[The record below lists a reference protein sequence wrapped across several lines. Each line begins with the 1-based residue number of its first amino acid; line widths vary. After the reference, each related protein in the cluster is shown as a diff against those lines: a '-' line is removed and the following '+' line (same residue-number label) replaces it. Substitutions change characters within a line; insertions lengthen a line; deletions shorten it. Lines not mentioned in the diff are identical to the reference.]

1 MKHLFS
7 LFLVFSLLSSVILF
21 TVSCAPAKE
30 DRPDENP
37 APTPGGPTDTD
48 DSKIYVPPFKVYDDR
63 RAVRLSSVTYRAPD
77 TDALLLALEEAASL
91 LIANEA
97 TPDEQSAKIRSL
109 APAFSEMMTMSAYTA
124 WKLQAG
130 DTDETLLSE
139 YTRLSEARPRLIQ
152 ATETLCVAAAN
163 SPHADKFAE
172 ECFSEDLAPYRDGGK
187 YTDEAVDAMIREAK
201 KEVEYRLLSKANL
214 SVTYE
219 GETDTAEHLL
229 ARYRER
235 YGKDSKEFIAASA
248 AITSLYRTEKTA
260 RQKKLYTELVL
271 LRREIADALGAGSYA
286 EVAYGEHSYFYTEK
300 QMETLLSDVADNAVD
315 VYRRLYNDVFLS
327 RVDTTPATQKI
338 HKTVNRLSSLYAE
351 KGGVLSEA
359 YNFMLQYSLFD
370 IAEADDMRAAGG
382 GVFYLDA
389 YDSPLL
395 FLSASEDVTDYLA
408 LSRAFGSYLG
418 AFRFG
423 VGESEELSAFHS
435 AACELL
441 TLRLLKGKVVDE
453 VYTTLLYSCME
464 NTLLDLI
471 NNAFFA
477 AAEARIYALPKEG
490 ITEDALDAA
499 VAETA
504 QDFGLS
510 ENIDSTV
517 YLLSDATVCAPFTV
531 QSRVVSVLPALQLF
545 FEEEK
550 TPTLG
555 WEKYLSLL
563 SAESRAATLP
573 AVLSAAEL
581 ENPFAPDRVK
591 AMACSIFYELYGA
604 NYNEARACNGCNAA

>member
-187 YTDEAVDAMIREAK
+187 YTD
-201 KEVEYRLLSKANL
+201 
-214 SVTYE
+214 
-219 GETDTAEHLL
+219 ETDTAEHLL

-510 ENIDSTV
+510 ENVDSTV